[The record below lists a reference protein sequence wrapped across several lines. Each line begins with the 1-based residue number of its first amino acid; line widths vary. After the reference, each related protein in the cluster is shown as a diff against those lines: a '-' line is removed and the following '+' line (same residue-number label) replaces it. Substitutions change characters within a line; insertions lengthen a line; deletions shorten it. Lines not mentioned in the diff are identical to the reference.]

1 MVGET
6 DAAACA
12 LVECALCVGWA
23 CSFFK
28 LAVYLSA
35 SAAAHGS
42 TTEMGSVFLLLT
54 LMVWLLRDGTPR

>member
-6 DAAACA
+6 DAAAWA

-23 CSFFK
+23 CSF